1 MKTPREL
8 GFRMPAETHPQDAI
22 WLAWPHCAE
31 IWYGNHEAV
40 LACFVALIRELAF
53 TERVRLLVPGPDVER
68 DAVERLR
75 RAEVQRS
82 NVEFIPIPTND
93 FWMRDNGPIFLIDGR
108 GGKAVVDWGFNGW
121 GSKFGPSNLDDVVP
135 LRISER
141 GGWRCFQPDLVLE
154 GGAVEVDGEG
164 TILTTE
170 QCLLN
175 PNRNGAKSRED
186 LEPFLRDYFGAAK
199 VVWLGRG
206 LSRDHTDGHV
216 DNLARFVGPAH
227 VLAVATQ
234 DSSHPDFEACRENLA
249 RLSASRDAKGRALR
263 VVELPLPE
271 PTRIAGEEVSP
282 SYANFIIGNRVV
294 AAPIYGLATDQAALE
309 ILAAAFPDRRVVGL
323 RADDILSGGGSL
335 HCISQQEPT
344 A

>member
-1 MKTPREL
+1 
-8 GFRMPAETHPQDAI
+8 MPAETHPQDAI
-22 WLAWPHCAE
+22 WLAWPHREE

-40 LACFVALIRELAF
+40 LSCFVALIRELAV
-53 TERVRLLVPGPDVER
+53 TERVRLLVATPDVER
-68 DAVERLR
+68 DAAERLG
-75 RAEVQRS
+75 RAEAQRPHI
-82 NVEFIPIPTND
+82 EFVRIPTND

-108 GGKAVVDWGFNGW
+108 GGKALVDWGFNGW
-121 GSKFGPSNLDDVVP
+121 GGKFGPCDLDDVVP
-135 LRISER
+135 LRIAER
-141 GGWRCFQPDLVLE
+141 GGWRCFQPGLVLE

-164 TILTTE
+164 TVLTTE

-175 PNRNGAKSRED
+175 PNRNGEKTRED
-186 LEPFLRDYFGAAK
+186 WEPLLCDYFGAAK
-199 VVWLGRG
+199 VLWLPRG
-206 LSRDHTDGHV
+206 LSSDHTDGHI
-216 DNLARFVGPAH
+216 DNLARFAGPAR
-227 VLAVATQ
+227 VLASATE

-249 RLSASRDAKGRALR
+249 ILKASRDAKGRTLE

-271 PTRIAGEEVSP
+271 PTRIAGEDVSP
-282 SYANFIIGNRVV
+282 SYANYIVGNRVV